1 MIHSSFCWSLKNTGV
16 WHGPAFSLRSILVPE
31 RCIVLRTGEVAVGQP
46 DRGPGIGRIAAGLL
60 EELAKVA
67 RCLLWALTG
76 VRDSGSFPL
85 ENHLLY
91 PKETP

>member
-1 MIHSSFCWSLKNTGV
+1 M
-16 WHGPAFSLRSILVPE
+16 
-31 RCIVLRTGEVAVGQP
+31 AVGQP
-46 DRGPGIGRIAAGLL
+46 DRGPGIGRIAAALL

-91 PKETP
+91 PKETPCHCGTFPSPCSYLPLTEALAVLSVVPSPAD